1 MRCDLFCSVVDN
13 FGDIGICWRLA
24 RQLQNEHQ
32 WQVTLWVDDLASF
45 QKICHSVKPDLAS
58 QWQHDVMVRH
68 WTAVLPT
75 LTESDKPDLVI
86 EALACTIPPSYLQW
100 MASFADKAIWLNLE
114 YLSAEDW
121 VHGCHALPSP
131 HPYLPL
137 QKYFF
142 FPGFTEQTGGLL
154 REQGRVDSLT
164 KLRDSTELQ
173 QEFWQQLG
181 LMDAMN
187 YQQKIS
193 LFAYSQSQIR
203 PWLELVASSAQST
216 LLLVPQGQLATD
228 LTQLYS
234 ELKTGRFD
242 DKSLSIRILDFM
254 PQPMYD
260 QLLACCDINFVR
272 GEDSV
277 IRAHW
282 AGRPFIWQ
290 IYRQE
295 EQAHLIKLQA
305 FLDKYLQ
312 HAPPQ
317 QKDCIEKLHMAWN
330 LEQDISTEFSLFS
343 NFSAQIQAHNKKW
356 QEYLTQQQDLASN
369 LVRFAEN
376 KFIMSRNFS

>member
-24 RQLQNEHQ
+24 RQLQTEYQ
-32 WQVTLWVDDLASF
+32 WQVTLWVDDLVSF
-45 QKICHSVKPDLAS
+45 QKICHSIKPELRL
-58 QWQHDVMVRH
+58 QLQQGVLVRH
-68 WTAVLPT
+68 WTDVLPE
-75 LTESDKPDLVI
+75 LSDADKPDLVI
-86 EALACTIPPSYLQW
+86 EALACSIPSAYLHW
-100 MASFADKAIWLNLE
+100 MAAFADKPLWLNLE

-131 HPYLPL
+131 HPQLPL

-142 FPGFTEQTGGLL
+142 FPGFTAQTGGLL
-154 REQGRVDSLT
+154 RERGLIDRLV
-164 KLRDSTELQ
+164 RIAGSTDLQ
-173 QEFWQQLG
+173 QQFCQQAG
-181 LMDAMN
+181 LKDAME

-193 LFAYSQSQIR
+193 LFAYSQAQIS
-203 PWLELVASSAQST
+203 PWLEQLANGCQTT
-216 LLLVPQGQLATD
+216 LLLVPKGQLATD
-228 LTQLYS
+228 LTQLFS
-234 ELKTGRFD
+234 ELNTGRFD
-242 DKSLSIRILDFM
+242 KKSLSIRVLDFM

-282 AGRPFIWQ
+282 AGRVFIWQ

-295 EQAHLIKLQA
+295 EQAHLVKLQA

-312 HAPPQ
+312 HAPAE
-317 QKDCIEKLHMAWN
+317 QKVCLEKLHMAWN
-330 LEQDISTEFSLFS
+330 LEQDISTEFALF
-343 NFSAQIQAHNKKW
+343 NKFREEIQIHNKKW
-356 QEYLTQQQDLASN
+356 QEYLIQQQDLASN

-376 KFIMSRNFS
+376 KLIMSRNFS

>member
-45 QKICHSVKPDLAS
+45 QKICHSVNPSLAS

-100 MASFADKAIWLNLE
+100 MASFTDKALWLNLE

-181 LMDAMN
+181 LVDAMN

-203 PWLELVASSAQST
+203 PWLELLARSAQST

-317 QKDCIEKLHMAWN
+317 QKACIEKLHMAWN
-330 LEQDISTEFSLFS
+330 LEQDISAEFSLFS
-343 NFSAQIQAHNKKW
+343 NFSEQIQVHNKKW

>member
-100 MASFADKAIWLNLE
+100 MASFTDKALWLNLE

-164 KLRDSTELQ
+164 KLRNSTELQ

-203 PWLELVASSAQST
+203 PWLELLARSAQST

-317 QKDCIEKLHMAWN
+317 QKACIEKLHMAWN

-343 NFSAQIQAHNKKW
+343 NFSEQIQVNNKKW

>member
-24 RQLQNEHQ
+24 RQLHNEHQ
-32 WQVTLWVDDLASF
+32 WQVTLWVDDLNSF
-45 QKICHSVKPDLAS
+45 QKICHSVNPQLAS
-58 QWQHDVMVRH
+58 QLQNNVLVRH
-68 WTAVLPT
+68 WAAVLPE
-75 LTESDKPDLVI
+75 LTAADRPDLVI
-86 EALACTIPPSYLQW
+86 EALACTIPPAYLQW
-100 MASFADKAIWLNLE
+100 MASFTDKPLWLNLE

-131 HPYLPL
+131 HPQLPL

-142 FPGFTEQTGGLL
+142 FPGFTPQTGGLL
-154 REQGRVDSLT
+154 REQGLVVLLAELSQSD
-164 KLRDSTELQ
+164 ELQ
-173 QEFWQQLG
+173 HEFWCGLG
-181 LMDAMN
+181 LLDAMQ

-193 LFAYSQSQIR
+193 LFAYSQAQIR
-203 PWLELVASSAQST
+203 PWLEQLADAAETT

-228 LTQLYS
+228 LTQLFS
-234 ELKTGRFD
+234 ELKTGRLD
-242 DKSLSIRILDFM
+242 KKSLSIRILDFM

-260 QLLACCDINFVR
+260 KLLASCDINFVR

-282 AGRPFIWQ
+282 AGKPFIWQ

-295 EQAHLIKLQA
+295 DQAHLIKLQA

-312 HAPPQ
+312 DAPAE
-317 QKDCIEKLHMAWN
+317 KNACIKNLHMAWN
-330 LEQDISTEFSLFS
+330 LEQDISAEFAMFKEFSE
-343 NFSAQIQAHNKKW
+343 QIQMHNKKW
-356 QEYLTQQQDLASN
+356 QEYLIQQQDLASN

-376 KFIMSRNFS
+376 KLIMSRNFS

>member
-45 QKICHSVKPDLAS
+45 QKICHSVNPSLAS

-100 MASFADKAIWLNLE
+100 MASFTDKALWLNLE

-131 HPYLPL
+131 HSYLPL

-181 LMDAMN
+181 LVDAMN

-203 PWLELVASSAQST
+203 PWLELLARSAQST

-330 LEQDISTEFSLFS
+330 LEQDISAEFSLFS
-343 NFSAQIQAHNKKW
+343 NFSEQIQVHNKKW

>member
-24 RQLQNEHQ
+24 RQLQTEHQ

-58 QWQHDVMVRH
+58 QLQHDVLVRH
-68 WTAVLPT
+68 WTAVLPE
-75 LTESDKPDLVI
+75 LTAADRPDLVI
-86 EALACTIPPSYLQW
+86 EALACTIPPSYLEW
-100 MASFADKAIWLNLE
+100 MASFTDKPLWLNLE

-121 VHGCHALPSP
+121 VHGCHGLPSP
-131 HPYLPL
+131 HPQLPL

-142 FPGFTEQTGGLL
+142 FPGFTAQTGGLL
-154 REQGRVDSLT
+154 REQELVDSLT
-164 KLRDSTELQ
+164 KFNDSTEQ
-173 QEFWQQLG
+173 QQQFWQGLG
-181 LMDAMN
+181 LLDAMG

-193 LFAYSQSQIR
+193 LFAYSQASIE
-203 PWLELVASSAQST
+203 PWLEQLADSTQTT

-228 LTQLYS
+228 LTQLFS

-242 DKSLSIRILDFM
+242 RKSLSIRILDFM

-282 AGRPFIWQ
+282 AGKPFIWQ

-312 HAPPQ
+312 YAPEQ
-317 QKDCIEKLHMAWN
+317 QKACIEKLHMAWN
-330 LEQDISTEFSLFS
+330 LEQDISAEFALFS
-343 NFSAQIQAHNKKW
+343 NFHEQIQMHNKKW
-356 QEYLTQQQDLASN
+356 QEYLIQQQDLASN

-376 KFIMSRNFS
+376 KLIMSRNFS

>member
-24 RQLQNEHQ
+24 RQLQHEHQ
-32 WQVTLWVDDLASF
+32 WQVTLWVDDLVSF
-45 QKICHSVKPDLAS
+45 QKICHSVNPSLVS
-58 QWQHDVMVRH
+58 QLQHDVLVRH
-68 WTAVLPT
+68 WTAVLPQ
-75 LTESDKPDLVI
+75 LTIADRPDLVI

-100 MASFADKAIWLNLE
+100 MASFTDKPLWLNLE

-131 HPYLPL
+131 HPQLPL

-142 FPGFTEQTGGLL
+142 FPGFTAQTGGLL
-154 REQGRVDSLT
+154 RERGQVDSSAELSGSA
-164 KLRDSTELQ
+164 LLQ
-173 QEFWQQLG
+173 QQFWAETG
-181 LMDAMN
+181 LVDAMD

-193 LFAYSQSQIR
+193 LFAYSQAGIR
-203 PWLELVASSAQST
+203 PWLQQLADAEEKT

-228 LTQLYS
+228 LTQLFP

-242 DKSLSIRILDFM
+242 KKNISIRILKFM
-254 PQPMYD
+254 PQPQYD
-260 QLLACCDINFVR
+260 KLLACCDINFVR

-282 AGRPFIWQ
+282 AGKPFIWQ

-295 EQAHLIKLQA
+295 QQAHLVKLQA

-312 HAPPQ
+312 HATDD
-317 QKDCIEKLHMAWN
+317 QKNAIEKLHMAWN
-330 LEQDISTEFSLFS
+330 MEQDIAAEFALFS
-343 NFSAQIQAHNKKW
+343 NFSEQIQQHTKKW
-356 QEYLTQQQDLASN
+356 QEYLLQQQDLASN

-376 KFIMSRNFS
+376 KLIMSRNFS

>member
-32 WQVTLWVDDLASF
+32 WQVTLWVDDLVSF
-45 QKICHSVKPDLAS
+45 QKICHSVNPQLAS
-58 QWQHDVMVRH
+58 QMQHNVLVRH
-68 WTAVLPT
+68 WTAVLPE
-75 LTESDKPDLVI
+75 LVAADRPDLVI
-86 EALACTIPPSYLQW
+86 EALACTIPQTYLQW
-100 MASFADKAIWLNLE
+100 MAAFTDKPLWLNLE

-131 HPYLPL
+131 HPQLPL

-154 REQGRVDSLT
+154 REQGLVDSLV
-164 KLRDSTELQ
+164 KLSDTPVLQ
-173 QEFWQQLG
+173 LQFWQQLG
-181 LMDAMN
+181 LLDAMD

-193 LFAYSQSQIR
+193 LFAYSQAGIQ
-203 PWLELVASSAQST
+203 PWLEQLAGATAKTLV
-216 LLLVPQGQLATD
+216 LVPQGQLAID
-228 LTQLYS
+228 LTQLFS

-242 DKSLSIRILDFM
+242 HKSLSIRILDFM

-277 IRAHW
+277 IRAQW
-282 AGRPFIWQ
+282 AGKPFIWQ
-290 IYRQE
+290 IYRQD
-295 EQAHLIKLQA
+295 EQAHLIKLAA
-305 FLDKYLQ
+305 FLHKYLQ
-312 HAPPQ
+312 QASDE
-317 QKDCIEKLHMAWN
+317 QKHCLKNLHMAWN
-330 LEQDISTEFSLFS
+330 LEQDISAEFALFS
-343 NFSAQIQAHNKKW
+343 NFSEQIQKHNKKW
-356 QEYLTQQQDLASN
+356 QEYLIQQQDLASN

-376 KFIMSRNFS
+376 KLIMSRNFS

>member
-24 RQLQNEHQ
+24 RQLQAEHQ
-32 WQVTLWVDDLASF
+32 WQVSLWVDDLISF
-45 QKICHSVKPDLAS
+45 QKICHSINPNLAS
-58 QWQHDVMVRH
+58 QLQHKVLVRH
-68 WTAVLPT
+68 WTDVLPELNAT
-75 LTESDKPDLVI
+75 DRADVVI
-86 EALACTIPPSYLQW
+86 EALACTIPSSYLDW
-100 MASFADKAIWLNLE
+100 MASFDNKPLWLNLE

-131 HPYLPL
+131 HPQLPL

-154 REQGRVDSLT
+154 REQGLIDSLI
-164 KLRDSTELQ
+164 KLRDSAELQ
-173 QEFWQQLG
+173 LQFWQSLG
-181 LMDAMN
+181 LEDAMD

-193 LFAYSQSQIR
+193 LFAYSQAAIQ
-203 PWLELVASSAQST
+203 PWLEQLANAPQST
-216 LLLVPQGQLATD
+216 LLVVPQGQLATD
-228 LTQLYS
+228 LTQLFS

-242 DKSLSIRILDFM
+242 KNSLSIRILDFM

-290 IYRQE
+290 IYRQD
-295 EQAHLIKLQA
+295 EQAHLVKLQA

-312 HAPPQ
+312 HAADEL
-317 QKDCIEKLHMAWN
+317 KACIETLHLAWN
-330 LEQDISTEFSLFS
+330 IEQDISREFALFDS
-343 NFSAQIQAHNKKW
+343 FRQQIHQHNKKW
-356 QEYLTQQQDLASN
+356 QEYLIQQQDLASN

-376 KFIMSRNFS
+376 KLIMSRNFS

>member
-24 RQLQNEHQ
+24 RQLQSEHQ
-32 WQVTLWVDDLASF
+32 WQVTLWVDDLVSF
-45 QKICHSVKPDLAS
+45 QKICHGVNPQLAS
-58 QWQHDVMVRH
+58 QLQQDVLVRH
-68 WTAVLPT
+68 WTAVLPQ
-75 LTESDKPDLVI
+75 LTATDRPDLVI
-86 EALACTIPPSYLQW
+86 EALACTIPQTYLQW
-100 MASFADKAIWLNLE
+100 MASFADKPLWLNLE

-131 HPYLPL
+131 HPQLPL

-154 REQGRVDSLT
+154 REQGLVDFLVT
-164 KLRDSTELQ
+164 FRDSTELQ
-173 QEFWQQLG
+173 QQFWHKLG
-181 LMDAMN
+181 LVDALD

-193 LFAYSQSQIR
+193 LFAYSQAGIE
-203 PWLELVASSAQST
+203 PWLEQLADSTETT

-228 LTQLYS
+228 LTQLFS

-242 DKSLSIRILDFM
+242 SKSLSIRILDFM

-282 AGRPFIWQ
+282 AGKPFIWQ
-290 IYRQE
+290 IYRQD
-295 EQAHLIKLQA
+295 EQAHVVKLQA

-312 HAPPQ
+312 HAANE
-317 QKDCIEKLHMAWN
+317 QKNCVKNIHMAWN
-330 LEQDISTEFSLFS
+330 LEQDISEEFALFS
-343 NFSAQIQAHNKKW
+343 HFSEQIQMHNKKW
-356 QEYLTQQQDLASN
+356 QEYLIQQQDLASN
-369 LVRFAEN
+369 LVRFVEN
-376 KFIMSRNFS
+376 KLIMSRNFS

>member
-24 RQLQNEHQ
+24 RQLQSEHQ
-32 WQVTLWVDDLASF
+32 WQVTLWVDDLVSF
-45 QKICHSVKPDLAS
+45 QKICHSVNPNLAS
-58 QWQHDVMVRH
+58 QLQHDVLVRH
-68 WTAVLPT
+68 WTAVLPE
-75 LTESDKPDLVI
+75 LTATDRPDLVI
-86 EALACTIPPSYLQW
+86 EALACTIPPSYLEW
-100 MASFADKAIWLNLE
+100 MASFTDKPLWLNLE

-131 HPYLPL
+131 HPQLAL

-142 FPGFTEQTGGLL
+142 FPGFTAQTGGLL
-154 REQGRVDSLT
+154 REQGLVDSLM
-164 KLRDSTELQ
+164 KFRDSTELQ
-173 QEFWQQLG
+173 QQFWQGLG
-181 LMDAMN
+181 LLDAMD

-193 LFAYSQSQIR
+193 LFAYSQAQIR
-203 PWLELVASSAQST
+203 PWLEQLANAAQRT

-228 LTQLYS
+228 LTQLFS
-234 ELKTGRFD
+234 ELKTSRFD
-242 DKSLSIRILDFM
+242 DNSLSIRILDFM

-260 QLLACCDINFVR
+260 KLLACCDINFVR

-282 AGRPFIWQ
+282 AGKPFIWQ

-295 EQAHLIKLQA
+295 EQAHLVKLQA

-312 HAPPQ
+312 HAPAE
-317 QKDCIEKLHMAWN
+317 QKASIEKLHMAWN
-330 LEQDISTEFSLFS
+330 LEQDISTEFALFS
-343 NFSAQIQAHNKKW
+343 NFSEQIHKHNKKW
-356 QEYLTQQQDLASN
+356 QEYLIQQQDLASN

-376 KFIMSRNFS
+376 KLIMSRNFS